1 MSRPAAIRPSAPA
14 SGPRRQWLR
23 GVSACGAALVA
34 GRAAA
39 RAAAP
44 HDAAAPVSLPG
55 THAFGM
61 RSGSGRD
68 YRVFIA
74 EPPAAAP
81 AGGRPVLLFPDG
93 NAYFGAAAGLV
104 RLPPM
109 PGAAGAAPL
118 VVGIGY
124 PGDAPLHLERRTF
137 DLVPVPTA
145 LGAEE
150 GVRLGARP
158 GGADAFLAFLLEEL
172 LPALAARHAI
182 DPRRVSLAGH
192 SLGGLFALH
201 ALLQR
206 PAAFRSVA
214 AISPSIWV
222 NEPALLAGVEAL
234 ATAPRLPAQVLLAV
248 ARDEVPGHP
257 ERSQRMLSTAR
268 ALHERLRPLRA
279 RGLQARL
286 LELDDE
292 NHMST
297 FICTL
302 PAILR
307 QAGAT
312 A

>member
-1 MSRPAAIRPSAPA
+1 MSRPAAVRPFAPMP
-14 SGPRRQWLR
+14 SHRRQWLR
-23 GVSACGAALVA
+23 GLSASGAALFA
-34 GRAAA
+34 GQAAA
-39 RAAAP
+39 QNAAP
-44 HDAAAPVSLPG
+44 HDPAAPVPLPG
-55 THAFGM
+55 TQAFDM
-61 RSGSGRD
+61 RSRGGRD
-68 YRVFIA
+68 YRVFVA
-74 EPPAAAP
+74 EPLAAAP
-81 AGGRPVLLFPDG
+81 AGGRPVLLFTDG
-93 NAYFGAAAGLV
+93 NAYFGAAASLV
-104 RLPPM
+104 RLPSM
-109 PGAAGAAPL
+109 PGAAGAVPL

-172 LPALAARHAI
+172 VPALAAHHAV
-182 DPRRVSLAGH
+182 DARRVSLAGH

-201 ALLQR
+201 ALLER
-206 PAAFRSVA
+206 PAAFHSIA

-222 NEPALLAGVEAL
+222 NEPALLAGAEAL
-234 ATAPRLPAQVLLAV
+234 AAAPRLPARVLLAV

-257 ERSQRMLSTAR
+257 ERSRRMLSTAR
-268 ALHERLRPLRA
+268 AMHGRLRPLHA

-307 QAGAT
+307 QAGAN